1 MPGLIRDRWV
11 IDTRRAIGALFD
23 APLPHRKLSS
33 ALQSAMATLA
43 MLFVLLVENVALRAA
58 IVVSMASTIFI
69 ILVVSNSVAAMPRK
83 VIGGHVAG
91 VVAASIVSVIV
102 TTPAMA
108 SAVDESRL
116 LLDAMAALTVG
127 LSIVLMVAT

>member
-23 APLPHRKLSS
+23 AHLPHRKLSY

-43 MLFVLLVENVALRAA
+43 MLFVLLVEDVALRAA

-69 ILVVSNSVAAMPRK
+69 ILWSRTALRPRL
-83 VIGGHVAG
+83 GR
-91 VVAASIVSVIV
+91 SS
-102 TTPAMA
+102 
-108 SAVDESRL
+108 E
-116 LLDAMAALTVG
+116 
-127 LSIVLMVAT
+127 ATWREWWRRRSSP